1 MRHTLIYTFPVIWPV
16 PRACAQP
23 YHPGSGSHGQLFRP
37 CYDSS
42 AWHSLRAPV
51 LAIPRGWCSVCLVL
65 YYCSSFTPGHTK
77 MIGDQKEPTL
87 LFRKSRGLVLRTGLS
102 AFIHGWVRI
111 SNGLIVVTVGTLLTS
126 VLVVYTFEDMLM
138 KNAM

>member
-1 MRHTLIYTFPVIWPV
+1 
-16 PRACAQP
+16 
-23 YHPGSGSHGQLFRP
+23 
-37 CYDSS
+37 
-42 AWHSLRAPV
+42 
-51 LAIPRGWCSVCLVL
+51 
-65 YYCSSFTPGHTK
+65 

-102 AFIHGWVRI
+102 AFIHGWVGI